1 MVLKYKKFPSKYEL
15 YYIKWNGIN
24 FDKDKL
30 VQFIKR
36 IKFLEITSF
45 FYKPHKEELNLL
57 KEIKESY
64 NQKTLNGLLNND
76 EIISRNGLIEKWS
89 RIAAIDILLTNTYSR
104 ATYTVISNLPI
115 QDYQLILKRIEELV
129 KIGQNIRHQSDN
141 ISKDIPGYE

>member
-1 MVLKYKKFPSKYEL
+1 MILKYKKFPSKYEL

-36 IKFLEITSF
+36 INFLKITSF
-45 FYKPHKEELNLL
+45 FYKPHKEELIIL
-57 KEIKESY
+57 KEIYHSY
-64 NQKTLNGLLNND
+64 NQKTLEGLLNND
-76 EIISRNGLIEKWS
+76 ETISRNGLIEKWS
-89 RIAAIDILLTNTYSR
+89 RIAAIDILLTSTYSR

-115 QDYQLILKRIEELV
+115 QDYQLVLKRIEELV